1 LNTNSLDLNASIEW
15 VRSGKILAHPT
26 ESIWGLGCDA
36 FNEDAVENLINLKK
50 RNNKKNFI
58 LLASSVEFIEKYV
71 HDLSKDDKD
80 FLNKYW
86 PGPYTFLFNYS
97 KNLPKHLQNRTGKI
111 AIRVSDHLPIK
122 QLFRGLDNFFV
133 STSANLSGAKNIND
147 PNEVLNFFDYK
158 DLAYYDADL
167 GSLNKP
173 STIVDLESKEII
185 RD

>member
-1 LNTNSLDLNASIEW
+1 MNTNSLDLNASIEW

-36 FNEDAVENLINLKK
+36 FNEDAIENLINLKK

-86 PGPYTFLFNYS
+86 PGPYTFLSVSYT
-97 KNLPKHLQNRTGKI
+97 HLR
-111 AIRVSDHLPIK
+111 AHE
-122 QLFRGLDNFFV
+122 
-133 STSANLSGAKNIND
+133 TS
-147 PNEVLNFFDYK
+147 
-158 DLAYYDADL
+158 
-167 GSLNKP
+167 
-173 STIVDLESKEII
+173 
-185 RD
+185 